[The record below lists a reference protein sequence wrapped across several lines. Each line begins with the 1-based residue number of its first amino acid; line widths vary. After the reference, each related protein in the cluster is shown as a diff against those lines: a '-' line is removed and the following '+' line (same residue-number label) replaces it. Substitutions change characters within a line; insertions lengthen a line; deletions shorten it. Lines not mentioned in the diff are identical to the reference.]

1 MAKKA
6 HPHQTKPYEQKMAER
21 NAAKRAM
28 RTGGDMGSSSKSEAR
43 PSQQSFQQRKNP

>member
-1 MAKKA
+1 MSKKA